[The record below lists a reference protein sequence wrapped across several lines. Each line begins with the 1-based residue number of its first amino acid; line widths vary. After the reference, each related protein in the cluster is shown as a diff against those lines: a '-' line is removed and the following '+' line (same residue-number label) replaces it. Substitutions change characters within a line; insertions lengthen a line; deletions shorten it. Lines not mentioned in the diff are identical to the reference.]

1 MDPRSTMPEYKA
13 CVVCLVK
20 NARPV
25 CSRLEVE
32 ALDWLLSSPPL
43 VLNESMIDL
52 HRDPDAVHIS
62 GAKTSV
68 QPVEFQPCSLYTCD
82 QGDDPI

>member
-1 MDPRSTMPEYKA
+1 M
-13 CVVCLVK
+13 
-20 NARPV
+20 

-32 ALDWLLSSPPL
+32 ALDWFLSSPPL
-43 VLNESMIDL
+43 VLNESVIDL
-52 HRDPDAVHIS
+52 HRDTDAVHIS

-68 QPVEFQPCSLYTCD
+68 QPVEFQPCSVYTCD